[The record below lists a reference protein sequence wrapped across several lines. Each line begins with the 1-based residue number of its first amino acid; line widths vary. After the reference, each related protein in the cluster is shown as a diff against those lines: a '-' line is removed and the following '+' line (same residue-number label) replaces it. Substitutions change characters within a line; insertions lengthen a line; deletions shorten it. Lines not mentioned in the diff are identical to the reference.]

1 VVAGESRPALGEEM
15 LVTTLTLPP
24 LQTAPTA
31 GSAADFAAYVA
42 GHRRSLVAVAYT
54 LTRDHHSA
62 EDLVQC
68 VLASMLVAWPR
79 IRDPRAAD
87 AYVRRAM
94 ANQNISW
101 WRQRWRNAEQSSD
114 EVPEPRVA
122 EAVSPATTPGAGEP
136 PDERARLW
144 GLVQALPPKQRAAVV
159 LRFYEDMS
167 EAEVARTM
175 GCSVGTVKSN
185 TSRGLA
191 ALRASIGNVLL
202 DEGQ

>member
-1 VVAGESRPALGEEM
+1 M
-15 LVTTLTLPP
+15 TTLTLPP
-24 LQTAPTA
+24 QTAPTA
-31 GSAADFAAYVA
+31 GPAADFAAYVA

-191 ALRASIGNVLL
+191 ALRASIGNVIL
-202 DEGQ
+202 DGGQ